1 MTRRDIDAAI
11 KERGRRERYRQSFY
25 VDRPVTDE
33 PCAVEGNATI
43 EQFVLAL
50 EGYAFALEWDRRA
63 TEAQRMLRW
72 WG

>member
-1 MTRRDIDAAI
+1 MQERIRRKRWRD
-11 KERGRRERYRQSFY
+11 SFWT
-25 VDRPVTDE
+25 DRPCTE
-33 PCAVEGNATI
+33 APCVVEGNATI